1 MLKTIISVV
10 ATTLLTLGLLVFY
23 LRRTLPDIQTILNDV
38 GASVS
43 GQLKEAFLDPNVKKA
58 FSILGKQSGE
68 VRAND
73 ALREKAA
80 DKLLEG
86 YPAIGMILDQ
96 LDLTP
101 IEGLQLMNDPLVG
114 PMIRGALQKGLEGLQ
129 GGGGSAPH
137 NSQFRSEF

>member
-1 MLKTIISVV
+1 VLKTIISVV